1 MCRFIAYLG
10 KPIFAD
16 ELLLKP
22 RNSLMKQSYHAL
34 EAEMTV
40 NGDGFG
46 IGWYDQFIR
55 REPALFR
62 SIRPAWN
69 DENLSYNASMIK
81 TNCLLAHIRAA
92 THGGVSIQNSHPFQ
106 YKEFLMM
113 QNGGIQNFPKIK
125 RTLINRLDETIF
137 QWIEGQTDTQY
148 IFALFATIVGELKK
162 SLNKEGEALN
172 FDQLASCVS
181 QTFAEIEEMKIKAQ
195 IDSPSLYN
203 LVLTNGKSLIATRY
217 STQPEKETRSLH
229 IAANAACYTSN
240 EGYLSFRSADPADHA
255 VVIASEVLSDNKDF
269 WQEVPENYFIMV
281 REDLAVTMKPI
292 V

>member
-1 MCRFIAYLG
+1 MCRFIAYIG

-22 RNSLMKQSYHAL
+22 KNSLMKQSHHAL

-46 IGWYDQFIR
+46 IGWYNHYR
-55 REPALFR
+55 RKEPALFR

-81 TNCLLAHIRAA
+81 TNCLFAHIRAA
-92 THGGVSIQNSHPFQ
+92 TQGGVSIQNSHPFQ

-113 QNGGIQNFPKIK
+113 QNGGIKEFNKIK
-125 RTLINRLDETIF
+125 MKLINRLDENIF
-137 QWIEGQTDTQY
+137 QWINGQTDTQY
-148 IFALFATIVGELKK
+148 IFALFITIVGELKK
-162 SLNKEGEALN
+162 ELNIEGEALN

-181 QTFAEIEEMKIKAQ
+181 QTFAEIEVMKKKAQ
-195 IDSPSLYN
+195 IESPSLYN

-217 STQPEKETRSLH
+217 STQPEIETRSLH
-229 IAANAACYTSN
+229 ISSSVESYTREN
-240 EGYLSFRSADPADHA
+240 EELNSGSVKEDERS
-255 VVIASEVLSDNKDF
+255 VLISSEVLTENRKI
-269 WQEVPENYFIMV
+269 WKQVPENHFIMV
-281 REDLAVTMKPI
+281 EEDLTVRIEPLQ
-292 V
+292 